1 MLYTLYEAG
10 YYATTPLR
18 WAARAT
24 RDFWSSPLNPAKDSE
39 LGRRLF
45 AGSDL
50 FANLTRRYG
59 RPAWNIDSVQIEGEK
74 VRVRPTEVWS
84 TPWVK
89 LIHFDRDM
97 ADMRRAGRREL
108 EPAVLIV
115 APLSGHYA
123 TLLRG
128 TAEAFLQDH
137 EVFITDWS
145 NARVVPVM

>member
-59 RPAWNIDSVQIEGEK
+59 RPAWNIDSVQIEGES
-74 VRVRPTEVWS
+74 VRVRLANGQVVTGVAQAGGTVEVS
-84 TPWVK
+84 
-89 LIHFDRDM
+89 F
-97 ADMRRAGRREL
+97 
-108 EPAVLIV
+108 
-115 APLSGHYA
+115 
-123 TLLRG
+123 
-128 TAEAFLQDH
+128 
-137 EVFITDWS
+137 
-145 NARVVPVM
+145 